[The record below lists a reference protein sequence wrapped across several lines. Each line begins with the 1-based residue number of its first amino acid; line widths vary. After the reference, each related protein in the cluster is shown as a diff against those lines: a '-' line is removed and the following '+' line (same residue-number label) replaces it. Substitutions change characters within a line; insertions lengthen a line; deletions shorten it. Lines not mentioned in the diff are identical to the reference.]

1 MVRTD
6 VVLEE
11 METWFAD
18 RELLLYCDEQN
29 EENLPLLHHLDQ
41 GAKARCSSIYQLT
54 YDISISRT
62 RPTKTS

>member
-1 MVRTD
+1 MIRTD

-29 EENLPLLHHLDQ
+29 EENLLLHHLDP
-41 GAKARCSSIYQLT
+41 GAKARCSSIYQLA
-54 YDISISRT
+54 YGIPISRT